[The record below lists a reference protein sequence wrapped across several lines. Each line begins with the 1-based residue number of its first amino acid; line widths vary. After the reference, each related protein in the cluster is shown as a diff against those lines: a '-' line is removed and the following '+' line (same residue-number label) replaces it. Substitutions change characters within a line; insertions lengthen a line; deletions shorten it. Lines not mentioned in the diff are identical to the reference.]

1 MAVAATLQVSNSW
14 LRIPDQGRRNR
25 PNPREPCLGEG
36 CRAQYRCQDHAG
48 LMARL
53 RATFWIYVTACV
65 VVVHLVLLPA
75 LYFGMGYVIRE
86 SHEDLFVEHARTF
99 SRVLADEFEVGAAMD
114 SQKRIEDL
122 LDFAITHGGARYAEL
137 NDRGRSIRSVYGS
150 SDIKAAR
157 STDLSFGEG
166 GDGIY
171 FVVRPIEHAYHRAEL
186 RLGFDEQPTQER
198 IQLALTRMLRLLAGY
213 LAVAIAIAIILSH
226 RLSRPIQRLQAVS
239 RAISS
244 GDYTRALNVN
254 TGIRELHELAEDLEA
269 MRHELVGVNDRLEAK
284 IKEKEISEV
293 RREEL
298 QKQLRHRQRL
308 ETVGTLAS
316 GIAHEINNVLV
327 PIILFTDTALQ
338 DLPPSAAPRANL
350 ERVLAAARRAK
361 DIVKKILTFSRELG
375 EAKLALI
382 DLREVVAEALHLFSV
397 LAPPTIEIRTEIDEA
412 LPSVRAD
419 ATLAAHLLM
428 NLCTN
433 AYQAMEGAKG
443 MLTIGLRYEEHA
455 NVGGILQP
463 RVKLWVRDTG
473 RGMDSATV
481 ERIFEPFFTT
491 RSVGQGA
498 GLGLSVVHGI
508 VESFGASITVE
519 SKISV
524 GTTFR
529 IFFPAVARLEVIGDL
544 AASVV

>member
-1 MAVAATLQVSNSW
+1 MAQ
-14 LRIPDQGRRNR
+14 
-25 PNPREPCLGEG
+25 
-36 CRAQYRCQDHAG
+36 
-48 LMARL
+48 L
-53 RATFWIYVTACV
+53 RATFWIYVTVWV
-65 VVVHLVLLPA
+65 VAVHLVLLPA

-137 NDRGRSIRSVYGS
+137 YDRGRSVRSLYGS
-150 SDIKAAR
+150 SDIKTAR

-171 FVVRPIEHAYHRAEL
+171 FVVRPIEHARHHAEL
-186 RLGFDEQPTQER
+186 RLGFDEQPIQER
-198 IQLALTRMLRLLAGY
+198 IQLALTRMLWLLAGY
-213 LAVAIAIAIILSH
+213 LAVAIAIAIILSY

-254 TGIRELHELAEDLEA
+254 TGIRELHELAVDLEA
-269 MRHELVGVNDRLEAK
+269 MRRELVGVNNRLEAK
-284 IKEKEISEV
+284 IREKEISESS
-293 RREEL
+293 REEL

-327 PIILFTDTALQ
+327 PIMLFTDSALQ
-338 DLPPSAAPRANL
+338 DLPPSTAPRANL

-382 DLREVVAEALHLFSV
+382 DLREVVAESLHLFSV
-397 LAPPTIEIRTEIDEA
+397 LAPPTIEIRTEIDESIP
-412 LPSVRAD
+412 LVRAD
-419 ATLAAHLLM
+419 ATLASHLLM
-428 NLCTN
+428 NLFTN

-443 MLTIGLRYEEHA
+443 VLTIGLRYQDRADEL
-455 NVGGILQP
+455 GMPRP
-463 RVKLWVRDTG
+463 RVEFWVRDTG

-508 VESFGASITVE
+508 VESFGASITVD
-519 SKISV
+519 SKIGA

-529 IFFPAVARLEVIGDL
+529 VFFPAVARLETIGDPTSL
-544 AASVV
+544 VV

>member
-1 MAVAATLQVSNSW
+1 V
-14 LRIPDQGRRNR
+14 
-25 PNPREPCLGEG
+25 
-36 CRAQYRCQDHAG
+36 
-48 LMARL
+48 
-53 RATFWIYVTACV
+53 YVTACV

-75 LYFGMGYVIRE
+75 LYFGLGYVIRE
-86 SHEDLFVEHARTF
+86 SHEDLFIDHARTF
-99 SRVLADEFEVGAAMD
+99 SRVLADEFEVGLALD
-114 SQKRIEDL
+114 SQTRIEDL

-137 NDRGRSIRSVYGS
+137 VDRGRSIRSLYGS
-150 SDIKAAR
+150 SEIKTPR
-157 STDLSFGEG
+157 YTDLSFGQG

-171 FVVRPIEHAYHRAEL
+171 FVVRPIVHGNRRAEL
-186 RLGFDEQPTQER
+186 RLGFDEQPTEER
-198 IQLALTRMLRLLAGY
+198 IQLALTRMLWLLAGY

-254 TGIRELHELAEDLEA
+254 TGIRELHELAVDLEA

-327 PIILFTDTALQ
+327 PIILYTDAAVQ
-338 DLPPSAAPRANL
+338 DLPRSSAPRANL

-361 DIVKKILTFSRELG
+361 DVVRKILTFSRELG

-397 LAPPTIEIRTEIDEA
+397 LAPPTIEIRTEIDES
-412 LPSVRAD
+412 LPLVRAD

-433 AYQAMEGAKG
+433 AYQAMDGAKG
-443 MLTIGLRYEEHA
+443 TLTIGLRYQEHA
-455 NVGGILQP
+455 NVAGIPQS
-463 RVKLWVRDTG
+463 RVEFWVCDTG

-519 SKISV
+519 SKIGV
-524 GTTFR
+524 GSTFR
-529 IFFPAVARLEVIGDL
+529 VFFPAVVRLEVVEDL
-544 AASVV
+544 AAPVV

>member
-1 MAVAATLQVSNSW
+1 
-14 LRIPDQGRRNR
+14 
-25 PNPREPCLGEG
+25 
-36 CRAQYRCQDHAG
+36 
-48 LMARL
+48 MARL
-53 RATFWIYVTACV
+53 RATFWIYVTVCV

-99 SRVLADEFEVGAAMD
+99 SRVLADEFEVGAALD

-137 NDRGRSIRSVYGS
+137 YERGQSIRSLYGS
-150 SDIKAAR
+150 SDIKEAR

-171 FVVRPIEHAYHRAEL
+171 FVVRPIEHARHHAEL

-198 IQLALTRMLRLLAGY
+198 IQLALTRMLWLLAGY
-213 LAVAIAIAIILSH
+213 LAVAIAIAIILSY

-254 TGIRELHELAEDLEA
+254 TGIRELHQLAVDLEA
-269 MRHELVGVNDRLEAK
+269 MRRELVGVNDRLEAK

-327 PIILFTDTALQ
+327 PIMLFTDAALQ

-382 DLREVVAEALHLFSV
+382 DLREVVGEALHLFSV
-397 LAPPTIEIRTEIDEA
+397 LAPPTIEIRTEIDES
-412 LPSVRAD
+412 LPFVRAD

-443 MLTIGLRYEEHA
+443 MLTIGLRYQEHA
-455 NVGGILQP
+455 DEPEMPQP
-463 RVKLWVRDTG
+463 RVELWVRDTG
-473 RGMDSATV
+473 RGMDPATV

-508 VESFGASITVE
+508 VESFGASITVD
-519 SKISV
+519 SKIGA

-529 IFFPAVARLEVIGDL
+529 VFFPAVARLEAIGNPTAL
-544 AASVV
+544 VV

>member
-1 MAVAATLQVSNSW
+1 M
-14 LRIPDQGRRNR
+14 P
-25 PNPREPCLGEG
+25 
-36 CRAQYRCQDHAG
+36 
-48 LMARL
+48 RL
-53 RATFWIYVTACV
+53 RATFWVYVTACV
-65 VVVHLVLLPA
+65 VLVHLVLLPA
-75 LYFGMGYVIRE
+75 LFFGMGYVIRE

-99 SRVLADEFEVGAAMD
+99 SRVLADEFEVGVALD
-114 SQKRIEDL
+114 SQTRIEDL

-137 NDRGRSIRSVYGS
+137 YERGRSIRSLYGS
-150 SDIKAAR
+150 SEIKTAR
-157 STDLSFGEG
+157 STDLSFGQG

-171 FVVRPIEHAYHRAEL
+171 FVVRPIVHGSHRAEL

-198 IQLALTRMLRLLAGY
+198 IQLALTRMLWLLAGY

-244 GDYTRALNVN
+244 GDYTRVLNVN
-254 TGIRELHELAEDLEA
+254 TGIRELHELAVDLEA

-284 IKEKEISEV
+284 IKEKEVSEG

-338 DLPPSAAPRANL
+338 DLPRSGAPRANL

-361 DIVKKILTFSRELG
+361 DIVKKILMFSRELG

-382 DLREVVAEALHLFSV
+382 DLRDVVAEALHLFSV
-397 LAPPTIEIRTEIDEA
+397 LAPPTIEIRTEIDES
-412 LPSVRAD
+412 LPFVRAD

-443 MLTIGLRYEEHA
+443 TLTIGLRYQEIL
-455 NVGGILQP
+455 NGGGISLP
-463 RVKLWVRDTG
+463 RVEFWVRDTG

-491 RSVGQGA
+491 RSVGQGS

-519 SKISV
+519 SKVGV

-529 IFFPAVARLEVIGDL
+529 IFFPAVARLQVIGEL
-544 AASVV
+544 AEPLV